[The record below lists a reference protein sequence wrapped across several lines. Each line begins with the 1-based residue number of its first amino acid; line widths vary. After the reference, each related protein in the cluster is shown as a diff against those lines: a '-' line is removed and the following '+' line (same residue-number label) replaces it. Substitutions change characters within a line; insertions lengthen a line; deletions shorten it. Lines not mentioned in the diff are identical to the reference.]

1 MKFVHSAT
9 VRDLSKTE
17 AHHLH
22 FGLKKILGG
31 PQDLHVF
38 AQDGFWHVCTAE
50 LIGVELLPVLGLLQE
65 MGYMEVLVISREL

>member
-9 VRDLSKTE
+9 VRDLSETE
-17 AHHLH
+17 AHKALQA
-22 FGLKKILGG
+22 LKKVLGG

-50 LIGVELLPVLGLLQE
+50 LIGVELLPVLGLLQG